1 MTFVSWFVRGEPRV
15 NPPPI
20 RNDRDIELND
30 LNDLR
35 RDAPPPQPSPNA
47 IAPLRFKKDG
57 PWFAVLIAFTL
68 GFTAIGLHAPYA
80 DLKKEAQW
88 TRKNSDEMLTHGQVL
103 FTSIPRREIWARYIC
118 AVCLQVFI
126 LEIVYRYAEWATST
140 PDGTKKRKIAWFRNL
155 FFTVAV
161 FFVAFC
167 TWGWMMFFI

>member
-1 MTFVSWFVRGEPRV
+1 MTFVSWFIRGEPRV

-20 RNDRDIELND
+20 RNDRDIELD
-30 LNDLR
+30 DLR
-35 RDAPPPQPSPNA
+35 RNVPSPQPDNA
-47 IAPLRFKKDG
+47 ITPLRFKKDG
-57 PWFAVLIAFTL
+57 PWFAVLIAFAL

-88 TRKNSDEMLTHGQVL
+88 SRKNSDEMLTHGQVL
-103 FTSIPRREIWARYIC
+103 FASIPRREIWATYIA

-140 PDGTKKRKIAWFRNL
+140 PDGAKKRMIAWFRKL

-161 FFVAFC
+161 FLVALC
-167 TWGWMMFFI
+167 TWGWMMWFI